1 MKIKQV
7 QKEQLLEETNSVD
20 LQAEDILNILRS
32 VNNLLSNRLPTDDVK
47 IVKKAIN
54 DLIAEQVETYKK

>member
-7 QKEQLLEETNSVD
+7 QKEQLLEETNGVD